1 MPNKNTIDIGCTI
14 DLNDLVQ
21 SRMLIQANSGGGKSV
36 TARVIM
42 EETFGKVPFITFDRD
57 GEYYTLKEHY
67 PDVIVIGGS
76 FPDLPLSVPA
86 AGMLPKEIVAARLSV
101 VIDLSDLKTGEKRQ
115 YVKAFL
121 EALMDL
127 PQTHWTPYLIFIE
140 EAHFFCG
147 EQDKNPAGSAVR
159 ELMAGGRKKGYAG
172 ILITQRIS
180 KLHKD
185 AAAECNNKFVGRT
198 NLDIDMDR
206 AAKELGFSSG
216 KDRLQ
221 LRDLKP
227 GVFFA
232 YGTSINPHHVH
243 EVKIKLPRTKQPK
256 AGSVTAIT
264 PGKPTDK
271 VLHALQKL
279 GATAQGSA
287 KPKAEATGND
297 LMRLEEL
304 NIRIEEW
311 RKRYNELQQQNN
323 QLNNKLAQ
331 IKNIAGDLPEKPD
344 PVVNGTIKSPSQKL
358 VEHNRSFTEKVYRKA
373 ATAPSSNGLGKC
385 PMAILQ
391 FLATF
396 AERTF
401 TKAQI
406 GIATG
411 YSPNSGGFNNA
422 LSELNTKNLLIR
434 EGGRISVN
442 EGAAAL
448 VLGDFVVQEYSIDT
462 YKEKLGKC
470 EREIYEVL
478 LRNPERTFSKQEL
491 AAHTE
496 SKYSF
501 NSGGFNNAL
510 STLNTL
516 ELIKRGNGTIQ
527 LNPELLE
534 LLNS

>member
-1 MPNKNTIDIGCTI
+1 MSNKNTIDIGCTI

-42 EETFGKVPFITFDRD
+42 EESFGKVPFITFDRD
-57 GEYYTLKEHY
+57 GEYYTLKEHF
-67 PDVIVIGGS
+67 PDVVVIGGS
-76 FPDLPLSVPA
+76 FPDLPIAVSSA
-86 AGMLPKEIVAARLSV
+86 AMLPKAIIANRLSV
-101 VIDLSDLKTGEKRQ
+101 VVDLSDLKTGEKQQ
-115 YVKAFL
+115 YVKTFL

-147 EQDKNPAGSAVR
+147 EQDKNPAGAAVR
-159 ELMAGGRKKGYAG
+159 ELMAGGRKKGFCG

-232 YGTSINPHHVH
+232 YGTSINPHYVH
-243 EVKIKLPRTKQPK
+243 DVKIKLPKTKQPK

-271 VLHALQKL
+271 VLQALQKL
-279 GATAQGSA
+279 GATAQGA
-287 KPKAEATGND
+287 TKEKFEATGAD
-297 LMRLEEL
+297 KMRLEEL
-304 NIRIEEW
+304 TIRIEEW
-311 RKRYNELQQQNN
+311 RNRYDQLQQHCA
-323 QLNNKLAQ
+323 QLISKLVQ
-331 IKNIAGDLPEKPD
+331 IKTIVGNMPEPTTPAVNFTPAGSGETFIDQNPAKKVD
-344 PVVNGTIKSPSQKL
+344 KKVAVATPSAKG
-358 VEHNRSFTEKVYRKA
+358 S
-373 ATAPSSNGLGKC
+373 LGKC
-385 PMAILQ
+385 PVAILQ
-391 FLATF
+391 FLATY
-396 AERTF
+396 ADRTF
-401 TKAQI
+401 TKVQI
-406 GIATG
+406 GVATG

-422 LSELNTKNLLIR
+422 LSELNSKNLILR
-434 EGGRISVN
+434 ENGRLSVN
-442 EGAAAL
+442 EGAAAQ
-448 VLGDFVVQEYSIDT
+448 VLGTFEVQQYSIHT
-462 YKEKLGKC
+462 YKDKLGKC

-478 LRNPERTFSKQEL
+478 LRNTKRLFSKQEL
-491 AAHTE
+491 AAATE
-496 SKYSF
+496 SQYSF

-516 ELIKRGNGTIQ
+516 ELIKRSNGTIQ

-534 LLNS
+534 L